1 MPHTS
6 IDSPPTEAGGDAL
19 AAHVAGLV
27 AELTGRVPLAAR
39 STVGP
44 EHVVVSLAGGV
55 AAHRGQLGAA
65 LRARASEAVEE
76 LTGDTVVYSADHSN
90 IDCDAIII
98 FFQLAQ
104 TGAARS
110 RTPSLSQGV
119 RDVAVPSGHGRR
131 SPTGTTAA
139 RLERAG

>member
-1 MPHTS
+1 MPDTS
-6 IDSPPTEAGGDAL
+6 VDAL
-19 AAHVAGLV
+19 ATRVAGLV
-27 AELTGRVPLAAR
+27 GELTGRVPLAAR
-39 STVGP
+39 ATVGP

-55 AAHRGQLGAA
+55 AGHRGHLGADF
-65 LRARASEAVEE
+65 RGRASEAVEE

-90 IDCDAIII
+90 IACDAIII

-104 TGAARS
+104 TRAARS
-110 RTPSLSQGV
+110 RTPTHSQGV

-131 SPTGTTAA
+131 SPTGTAAA